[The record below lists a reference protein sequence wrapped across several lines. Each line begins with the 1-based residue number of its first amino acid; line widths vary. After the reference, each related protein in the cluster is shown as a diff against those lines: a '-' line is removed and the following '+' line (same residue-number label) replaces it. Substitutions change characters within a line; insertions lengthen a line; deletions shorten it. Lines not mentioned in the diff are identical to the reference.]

1 MTHHSDEPTI
11 GLDEAKAHFVTL
23 ETYRQLD
30 TSLAAHEPDTMRQL
44 TFDDL
49 WAAATAPETNPET
62 IAKIRDNAK
71 QASRFAA
78 LLRSMAIYT
87 QPSQAA
93 AASAQMDKR
102 TGEQFDLELKASSR
116 HDGAYFL
123 IIRLHKLTETT
134 PQHLYYCHN
143 NTYNFISLSS
153 VHNGVSQVMV
163 GEDNPVIYAFN
174 DPAAEFFIK

>member
-11 GLDEAKAHFVTL
+11 GLDDATAHFVTL
-23 ETYRQLD
+23 ETYHQLD
-30 TSLAAHEPDTMRQL
+30 TSLAAHQLDTVRQL
-44 TFDDL
+44 TFSDL
-49 WAAATAPETNPET
+49 LAAATAPDTHAET
-62 IAKIRDNAK
+62 ITKIGSDAK

-78 LLRSMAIYT
+78 LLRAMAIHT

-123 IIRLHKLTETT
+123 IICIHKLTETT

-143 NTYNFISLSS
+143 NNYNFISLSS
-153 VHNGVSQVMV
+153 IHNGVSQVMV
-163 GEDNPVIYAFN
+163 GEDNPVINAFN

>member
-1 MTHHSDEPTI
+1 MTHNSDEPTI
-11 GLDEAKAHFVTL
+11 RLDDATAHFITL
-23 ETYRQLD
+23 ETYHQLD
-30 TSLAAHEPDTMRQL
+30 TSLEAHQPDTVRQL
-44 TFDDL
+44 TFGDL
-49 WAAATAPETNPET
+49 LAAATAPDTHAET
-62 IAKIRDNAK
+62 IAKIGSNAK

-87 QPSQAA
+87 QPAQAA

-116 HDGAYFL
+116 HDGAYF
-123 IIRLHKLTETT
+123 IIIHLHRLVETT

-143 NTYNFISLSS
+143 NNYNFITLSS
-153 VHNGVSQVMV
+153 VHNGAAQVMV
-163 GEDNPVIYAFN
+163 GEHNPVVDAFN